1 MQETYPDKDRKKNH
15 RPGWMRVA
23 DITLRTVHIAVA
35 GTLFGGFML
44 HVPFGQMHIWHG
56 LTILTGCG
64 LLALELLHSLNW
76 PHQGRGILGIIHI
89 GLSGFIHVRPDLV
102 IPLLWII
109 LVSGCVGS
117 HMPKSYRHLSVL
129 HRREVD

>member
-23 DITLRTVHIAVA
+23 DITMRTAHIAVA

-64 LLALELLHSLNW
+64 LLALELLHGLNW
-76 PHQGRGILGIIHI
+76 PHQGRGVFGIVHI
-89 GLSGFIHVRPDLV
+89 GLSGFIHLRPDLA

-109 LVSGCVGS
+109 LVSGGVGS
-117 HMPKSYRHLSVL
+117 HLPKRYRHWSVL
-129 HRREVD
+129 YRREVD